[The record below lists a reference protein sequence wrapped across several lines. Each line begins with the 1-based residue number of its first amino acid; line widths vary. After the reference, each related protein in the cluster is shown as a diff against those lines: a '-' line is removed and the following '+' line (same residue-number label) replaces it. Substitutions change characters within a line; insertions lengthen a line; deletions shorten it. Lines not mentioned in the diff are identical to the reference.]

1 MEESFASERLSVL
14 ALSDLILE
22 APRGGLLCVDGIDL
36 AGLRALFE
44 DIELPPHASRLLF
57 LPLASADSSEALAEN
72 IIAAL
77 ADIALKLWPVWY
89 RDVSFPGRGVD
100 TLARLA
106 VIAVARRVAAG
117 MPGVLP
123 AWVEAAAL
131 LALDGR
137 PPRVPQTPAGTQLD
151 QLARLI
157 GPDGLVLA
165 VDIPRGALSSPRA
178 EALVHGL
185 EWVARH
191 LRGAMVV
198 VFPEPPGER
207 SPFDRI
213 RHGVRRF
220 AADVGGTAPA
230 APGADAHAVQR
241 PSPGPE
247 PEEPWLLPWRGRPHP
262 LSAVEQRLAR
272 LIEADEELAP
282 LFGFNIPVETV
293 RGSRPRV
300 DLLWAEGRLVVELD
314 GYADHGTRAAFL
326 RDRHRD
332 FELRLSG
339 YAVLRLPNDE
349 IAQDC
354 WLALEK
360 IRDLVRQRRQVL
372 LRER

>member
-1 MEESFASERLSVL
+1 MC
-14 ALSDLILE
+14 I
-22 APRGGLLCVDGIDL
+22 
-36 AGLRALFE
+36 
-44 DIELPPHASRLLF
+44 
-57 LPLASADSSEALAEN
+57 
-72 IIAAL
+72 
-77 ADIALKLWPVWY
+77 
-89 RDVSFPGRGVD
+89 RD
-100 TLARLA
+100 
-106 VIAVARRVAAG
+106 
-117 MPGVLP
+117 
-123 AWVEAAAL
+123 
-131 LALDGR
+131 
-137 PPRVPQTPAGTQLD
+137 
-151 QLARLI
+151 
-157 GPDGLVLA
+157 
-165 VDIPRGALSSPRA
+165 
-178 EALVHGL
+178 
-185 EWVARH
+185 
-191 LRGAMVV
+191 
-198 VFPEPPGER
+198 
-207 SPFDRI
+207 
-213 RHGVRRF
+213 
-220 AADVGGTAPA
+220 
-230 APGADAHAVQR
+230 R
-241 PSPGPE
+241 PSPGPGPE

-332 FELRLSG
+332 FELQLSG